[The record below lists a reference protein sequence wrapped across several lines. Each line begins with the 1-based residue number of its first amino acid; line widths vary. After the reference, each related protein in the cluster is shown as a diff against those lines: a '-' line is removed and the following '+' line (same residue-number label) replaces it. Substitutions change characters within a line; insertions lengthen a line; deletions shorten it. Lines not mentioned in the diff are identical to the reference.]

1 MCPPPTTVCG
11 AVPAMPEACD
21 AVPAAPEACDAVPAM
36 PMSSAMCPPPAAC
49 DAAPAAPEPAPK
61 PLTEPPKLTC
71 SVCSASFPSKT
82 KLFKH
87 LRDGCVA
94 GLTAQI
100 KSANAIVQVGYRGAT
115 SADAVDAQLRA
126 AVGEGCRVVARSG
139 APPRA
144 KAPLAV
150 AAGAAA
156 WGDVCACVLGGS
168 SMDPG
173 DWCAAANARIAA
185 AFPGAACV
193 VEVLGRAPLESRD
206 DFQAQD
212 FSSVRAEVLVP
223 AALFGAFDAD
233 SDAGKAVLKRLRDV
247 ATALLVAKRA
257 DGSAARRSWHAFAD
271 DDAAYE
277 RACCPDEGLSLCRLR
292 KVNVASRG
300 PFLVFAFQGDR
311 FLRGMA
317 RRAAAL
323 AVAVAL
329 GWVDDVAAG
338 AGVTHR
344 VHQVHRRALW
354 AEPEISSLVA
364 HLICKHGRL
373 ARMEQ
378 MEAKRPVRGG
388 TRARSA
394 HPRPLLGAP
403 QEARASAG

>member
-1 MCPPPTTVCG
+1 MCPPPVACE
-11 AVPAMPEACD
+11 AVPAAHKPEACD
-21 AVPAAPEACDAVPAM
+21 AAPTP
-36 PMSSAMCPPPAAC
+36 
-49 DAAPAAPEPAPK
+49 PEPAPK
-61 PLTEPPKLTC
+61 PPPNALTC

-193 VEVLGRAPLESRD
+193 VEVLGRTPLESRD

-233 SDAGKAVLKRLRDV
+233 SDAGKAALKRLRDV

-277 RACCPDEGLSLCRLR
+277 RACCPDEGLSVCRLR

-338 AGVTHR
+338 DEAALVRPWACDDVEVLGPSVDPAADWMLRISRNSSISGCGIMVGMRFAIIDLPDPGLPIMSRLCPPLTAISTA
-344 VHQVHRRALW
+344 RRTACCPFTSAKSPKSPNSDFL
-354 AEPEISSLVA
+354 ESSSL
-364 HLICKHGRL
+364 
-373 ARMEQ
+373 EF
-378 MEAKRPVRGG
+378 
-388 TRARSA
+388 
-394 HPRPLLGAP
+394 
-403 QEARASAG
+403 